1 MSMNP
6 NEPIDLDRKKKQKG
20 MTRAVVLVAVLL
32 LAAVVSITSFVT
44 ISEGYIGVKYR
55 FGKIVADNLQ
65 PGLNFKIPVIENVVR
80 VDVREQIYEADTN
93 AYTKDTQTVEN
104 LRFKLNY
111 YYDQSKLSELIRNV
125 GINNVE
131 SKLVI
136 PQVLS
141 ITKNEIGQFK
151 AEELIQ
157 NRTVVQENIEQKVS
171 DSLALNG
178 IVVASFALEDVDFE
192 DGFEEAVRAK
202 VVAEQDALKMQ
213 NKTKEAEEKA
223 RQTVISA
230 QAQADSQRIEAEA
243 QAYSIQVVQEQLVNS
258 PQYIE
263 YEKIQKWNGQF
274 PQAMGENINP
284 FVALDGSTSSQR
296 SSTTAPSYSS
306 NEPEE

>member
-1 MSMNP
+1 MSMNQ

-202 VVAEQDALKMQ
+202 VVAEQDAEQ
-213 NKTKEAEEKA
+213 NQGSRRKGTPDRYFCAGA
-223 RQTVISA
+223 GGQP
-230 QAQADSQRIEAEA
+230 AD
-243 QAYSIQVVQEQLVNS
+243 
-258 PQYIE
+258 
-263 YEKIQKWNGQF
+263 
-274 PQAMGENINP
+274 
-284 FVALDGSTSSQR
+284 
-296 SSTTAPSYSS
+296 
-306 NEPEE
+306 

>member
-1 MSMNP
+1 MSMNH
-6 NEPIDLDRKKKQKG
+6 NEPIDLDRMKKKKG
-20 MTRAVVLVAVLL
+20 TVRIIILAVVVA
-32 LAAVVSITSFVT
+32 LAALVSMTSFVT

-65 PGLNFKIPVIENVVR
+65 PGLNFKIPVIETVVR
-80 VDVREQIYEADTN
+80 VDVREQIYEANTN

-111 YYDQSKLSELIRNV
+111 YYDQAKLSELIRNV

-131 SKLVI
+131 SKLII

-157 NRTVVQENIEQKVS
+157 NRTVVQENIEDKVS
-171 DSLALNG
+171 DSLSMNG

-230 QAQADSQRIEAEA
+230 QAQADSQRIEADA
-243 QAYSIQVVQEQLVNS
+243 QAYSIRIVQEQLVNS

-284 FVALDGSTSSQR
+284 FVALDGGASAQKSGSS
-296 SSTTAPSYSS
+296 SGTA
-306 NEPEE
+306 EPGE